1 KNGNLHEIVEK
12 CKINLKEAQS
22 NVDKNPHCHD
32 IKKKETVALAEYNK
46 AINDEEEFL
55 YQKAKVEWISKGDRN
70 NQYFHKVLKSK
81 KQANRICSIC
91 DNNGNRLEG
100 VQMEEQ
106 FVNHFKRFLAES
118 DKVNKDKDFKGVF
131 GIRLTASPDGYTFT
145 FFKNAWEVVGN
156 DVCLAIKEFFRI
168 EKLLGEVN
176 ATLISLIP
184 KITTPNKVSDY
195 RPIACCNVVYKC
207 ISKIITERIKPGLHK
222 LVDLNQSDFI
232 QGRVIQ
238 DNILIAQELLKGY
251 DRKNGI
257 NRCCFKIDIAKAYDT
272 VDWCF
277 LVLMVNG
284 WVFFASG
291 RGLRHE
297 DPMSPCLFT
306 LVMEIFTLL
315 MKKNVRQ
322 NPKFKYHKGC
332 KDIQLTNLCFADD
345 LLVVCHGDDDSVRIV
360 KETMME
366 FSEILRLVP
375 NIDKSTVFF
384 GSVKEEDKRKIL
396 DILPFAVGK
405 LPMKYLG
412 VPLITKKLG
421 YTDCKQLIDKVKV
434 LASLNVYWAGVFL
447 IPKAVVKD
455 IDKVLKGFLWCK
467 GEIKRGKFKNIAE
480 GKDTLWVKWVN
491 VVKLKGK
498 NLWEIQ
504 EEYNDSWMWK
514 TLLDLRGKAR
524 KHIFKVLGDGK
535 DTNFWHD
542 QWSTKGVIS
551 DIERK
556 YPVLTKV
563 KVLILNNQLK
573 DKTRWKDVNGN
584 LMDFSSKTAWE
595 VFNSQNAIVKWH
607 KVVWFSQC
615 NPRMAFIM
623 WMAIKRRLQTQDRV
637 MVWNNDKSMKCSLYK
652 IINDSHN
659 HLFFECDYSK
669 EIWMYFKKKM
679 GNSGFSDRWDDLEEQ
694 YANKEC
700 NNSIGSILRR
710 ITLALTVYHI
720 WKERNTRIFKN
731 EVVDVKILLKIIAD
745 DIKLQL
751 MGLKVKNSV
760 NVQKVA
766 KD

>member
-1 KNGNLHEIVEK
+1 MVESSNDKLTNENPTPFSIDGK
-12 CKINLKEAQS
+12 CKI
-22 NVDKNPHCHD
+22 
-32 IKKKETVALAEYNK
+32 
-46 AINDEEEFL
+46 
-55 YQKAKVEWISKGDRN
+55 
-70 NQYFHKVLKSK
+70 
-81 KQANRICSIC
+81 
-91 DNNGNRLEG
+91 
-100 VQMEEQ
+100 
-106 FVNHFKRFLAES
+106 
-118 DKVNKDKDFKGVF
+118 
-131 GIRLTASPDGYTFT
+131 
-145 FFKNAWEVVGN
+145 
-156 DVCLAIKEFFRI
+156 
-168 EKLLGEVN
+168 
-176 ATLISLIP
+176 
-184 KITTPNKVSDY
+184 ITK
-195 RPIACCNVVYKC
+195 
-207 ISKIITERIKPGLHK
+207 RIKPGLHK

-257 NRCCFKIDIAKAYDT
+257 NKCCFKIDIAKAYDT

-277 LVLMVNG
+277 LVLMVKG
-284 WVFFASG
+284 GVFFASG
-291 RGLRHE
+291 RGLRHG
-297 DPMSPCLFT
+297 DPMSPCIFT

-345 LLVVCHGDDDSVRIV
+345 LLVVCHGDADSVRIV

-467 GEIKRGKFKNIAE
+467 GEIKRGKFKVDWNTVCSPKSQE

-551 DIERK
+551 DIVSNKDRNDARLADNMSVWEM
-556 YPVLTKV
+556 
-563 KVLILNNQLK
+563 ILNNK
-573 DKTRWKDVNGN
+573 WRWPD
-584 LMDFSSKTAWE
+584 E
-595 VFNSQNAIVKWH
+595 
-607 KVVWFSQC
+607 
-615 NPRMAFIM
+615 
-623 WMAIKRRLQTQDRV
+623 
-637 MVWNNDKSMKCSLYK
+637 
-652 IINDSHN
+652 
-659 HLFFECDYSK
+659 
-669 EIWMYFKKKM
+669 
-679 GNSGFSDRWDDLEEQ
+679 
-694 YANKEC
+694 
-700 NNSIGSILRR
+700 
-710 ITLALTVYHI
+710 
-720 WKERNTRIFKN
+720 
-731 EVVDVKILLKIIAD
+731 
-745 DIKLQL
+745 
-751 MGLKVKNSV
+751 
-760 NVQKVA
+760 
-766 KD
+766 